1 MLNRAGR
8 SWVQNACIILSL
20 CLLVTACN
28 PTLVALPSPSPK
40 PTPTLHQP
48 PTKNPKSP
56 QLGVTEWTWSRD
68 MSNDSTNIH
77 VLGLVQNQSTGTV
90 SRLELYLVL
99 RAADGR
105 FLGTESTP
113 MYQQLAPGE
122 VFPWKINA
130 RVPEEVATVEISN
143 ILGEWASESKIV
155 PADPPAVVTEWAIR
169 HEGSTSSP
177 YLKVQG
183 IVKNVSTRSLVRI
196 QVHVVTR
203 DSNGRFLGV
212 ETCYAPGQSLAPGE
226 SVPWTVNS
234 SEPVGFAEAS
244 IAAITWEWANE
255 DQ

>member
-1 MLNRAGR
+1 MGKAGR
-8 SWVQNACIILSL
+8 GWVQIARIVFSL
-20 CLLVTACN
+20 CLLLAACS
-28 PTLVALPSPSPK
+28 PTPAAQSSPSPK

-56 QLGVTEWTWSRD
+56 QLGVTEWTWSREV
-68 MSNDSTNIH
+68 SNDSTNIH
-77 VLGLVQNQSTGTV
+77 VQGMVQNQSTGTV

-99 RAADGR
+99 RDVDGR
-105 FLGTESTP
+105 FLGTESTS

-169 HEGSTSSP
+169 HEGSASSP

-183 IVKNVSTRSLVRI
+183 MVKNVSTRSLVRI
-196 QVHVVTR
+196 QVHVIMR
-203 DSNGRFLGV
+203 DSNDRFLGV
-212 ETCYAPGQSLAPGE
+212 ESCYAAGQSLAPGE
-226 SVPWTVNS
+226 SVPWTVNFP
-234 SEPVGFAEAS
+234 EPAGFAEAS